1 MVQHSLEESV
11 GKEAAA
17 AVEGGQVPDDAAAI
31 AAGCDTLLTAAG
43 LHLDAV
49 HCTLVLLHNNT
60 ADSCEHAHLGV
71 SAGHPTELQGAGGPP
86 TKEGGGVGCG
96 VGS

>member
-17 AVEGGQVPDDAAAI
+17 AVKGGQVPDDAAAI
-31 AAGCDTLLTAAG
+31 TAGCDTLLTAAG

-60 ADSCEHAHLGV
+60 ACSCDQAKIKQLYWIEQQQTIPFDRAV
-71 SAGHPTELQGAGGPP
+71 
-86 TKEGGGVGCG
+86 
-96 VGS
+96 